1 LQIRITIID
10 DSCNVIEEVNTE
22 KERNN

>member
-1 LQIRITIID
+1 LQISITIND
-10 DSCNVIEEVNTE
+10 NSCNVIEEVNTE